1 MVMSSQ
7 QAIYRFPVLY
17 DYGTRTIYEDILG
30 VPSSKI
36 KVDELKPLMDVGA
49 WTELTAGNG
58 KDNAA
63 AVVNASLDDVFFGD
77 LIPQAEKMY
86 GKLYNAQ
93 QNKDKDEAAAVITS
107 QDYAE
112 LKNVVILGESIET
125 VRTGILGRTFEEITV
140 DNLTGKWLDI
150 TDGVQYQTNVPEGK
164 SVEPTFGDA
173 TSIEINIGKHEG
185 AIAITE
191 MAENVINGRPIFS
204 RLQTALQ
211 NARLKS
217 ENLMIAQELENASTT
232 LSGTDVGL
240 RAGTPPLS
248 SNDPQPMIEAI
259 QSALD
264 DNGGWDTAMM
274 RSSVFNEWKANDIIK
289 GVYVPPSNPTG
300 NEQIGPLPGVDGVTA
315 YRDNMITSLTKIW
328 AMNSNAIKLF
338 RSFTRSFQVVKPEEE
353 TTYQYLKSHFQPR
366 IVDQD
371 AILEVT
377 GVTA

>member
-1 MVMSSQ
+1 
-7 QAIYRFPVLY
+7 
-17 DYGTRTIYEDILG
+17 
-30 VPSSKI
+30 
-36 KVDELKPLMDVGA
+36 
-49 WTELTAGNG
+49 
-58 KDNAA
+58 
-63 AVVNASLDDVFFGD
+63 
-77 LIPQAEKMY
+77 
-86 GKLYNAQ
+86 
-93 QNKDKDEAAAVITS
+93 
-107 QDYAE
+107 
-112 LKNVVILGESIET
+112 
-125 VRTGILGRTFEEITV
+125 
-140 DNLTGKWLDI
+140 
-150 TDGVQYQTNVPEGK
+150 
-164 SVEPTFGDA
+164 
-173 TSIEINIGKHEG
+173 
-185 AIAITE
+185 
-191 MAENVINGRPIFS
+191 
-204 RLQTALQ
+204 
-211 NARLKS
+211 
-217 ENLMIAQELENASTT
+217 MIAQELENASTT